1 MEPPPPTLGYAAM
14 PPAPPDAPDAMGRL
28 YDAESDLYLPGGT
41 ELASRGRRVGAYFL
55 AIPLSIVTLI
65 IGYIIW
71 GLIVWGKGTTPA
83 LQVLGMRC
91 YLPQENRVPGFG
103 KMALREVVGRWII
116 ESIIW
121 IIGVISFFV
130 FLTDK
135 RRQPFH
141 DKVAGTV
148 VLYDPQKRLPRP

>member
-1 MEPPPPTLGYAAM
+1 
-14 PPAPPDAPDAMGRL
+14 MGRL
-28 YDAESDLYLPGGT
+28 YHAESDLYLPGGT

-55 AIPLSIVTLI
+55 AIPLAIVTLV

-91 YLPQENRVPGFG
+91 YLPNENRVPGWG
-103 KMALREVVGRWII
+103 KMAFREVVGRWLI

-121 IIGVISFFV
+121 IIGVVSFFV
-130 FLTDK
+130 FLSNK

-141 DKVAGTV
+141 DMVAGTV
-148 VLYDPQKRLPRP
+148 VLYDPQKRLPLP

>member
-1 MEPPPPTLGYAAM
+1 MPGYAAM
-14 PPAPPDAPDAMGRL
+14 PPAPPDAPDAMGRR
-28 YDAESDLYLPGGT
+28 YDPESDLYLPGGT

-55 AIPLSIVTLI
+55 AIPLAIVTLF

-91 YLPQENRVPGFG
+91 YVVDEARVPGFG
-103 KMALREVVGRWII
+103 KMALREVVGRWLI
-116 ESIIW
+116 ESVIG
-121 IIGVISFFV
+121 IIGIISFFV
-130 FLTDK
+130 FLTNK

-141 DKVAGTV
+141 DMVAGTV
-148 VLYDPQKRLPRP
+148 VLYDPEKRLPVP